1 MKKLLDK
8 TPPQKDLTKKV
19 KVKKPL
25 LYEFKNGSD
34 LLIFVCRFKD
44 QNLEKID
51 GDSLFEING
60 KFRLKI
66 ILSTPKNDNTAKLDT
81 EKFRL
86 PQTASDFAYTEE
98 HGKCI
103 KKDGVICEI
112 LKYI

>member
-8 TPPQKDLTKKV
+8 TPPQKELTKKV

-25 LYEFKNGSD
+25 LYEFKSGSD
-34 LLIFVCRFKD
+34 LLNFVCRFKG
-44 QNLEKID
+44 QNSEKIN

-60 KFRLKI
+60 NLRLKI
-66 ILSTPKNDNTAKLDT
+66 ILSTPKNDNTAKPDT

-86 PQTASDFAYTEE
+86 QQTASDFAYTEE
-98 HGKCI
+98 HGICI